1 MNDDKIF
8 QKNRRKDGKMKK
20 KILALFTAAALMAV
34 GVPAGV
40 MAEGTSADKVTVNFS
55 AGVPG
60 AFDMVDEELTVQG
73 DLADK
78 YFPDVAINEPE
89 GVTIADALV
98 AAHIKKYGKEKVKD
112 YMDISNGDWGTQ
124 MNKQFGNSNVGLY
137 FINNTSE
144 NVMSVSTKI
153 KDGDKL
159 FAGAFKEKNAYFTYS
174 FFKKEEYKAV
184 AGKKFT
190 VKLAAEGSKYDEKTY
205 TSSYYE
211 VIPGTATVVTVDKK
225 TGKMTET
232 QFKSNS
238 NGQAII
244 KLNKAGELYISA
256 IGTADGGFGDNPIAG
271 AIAKITVG
279 LDKAKI
285 TKAKAKGKRAVLKWK
300 KVIGAK
306 KYEVYKGTKKKG
318 KFKKIATVKK
328 TTYTDKKIKK
338 SNKNKNY
345 FYKVRAIAKADG
357 KTVKG
362 KFSKTAR
369 IKIKKA
375 R

>member
-20 KILALFTAAALMAV
+20 KILALFTAAAMMAA

-40 MAEGTSADKVTVNFS
+40 MAEGDGSKEVKINYSCSSNKGFQVVDEQLSVKNDLAETILKKTYPEVTAEEADGVTV
-55 AGVPG
+55 
-60 AFDMVDEELTVQG
+60 L
-73 DLADK
+73 
-78 YFPDVAINEPE
+78 DV
-89 GVTIADALV
+89 LV
-98 AAHIKKYGKEKVKD
+98 AAHVKKYGDAFMTNPSNYMKVSQSSYGGSYVSEIFKD
-112 YMDISNGDWGTQ
+112 STGNQAYVNNAGIMNVSQDTVNNGDVVKSAVSDPSDSAW
-124 MNKQFGNSNVGLY
+124 
-137 FINNTSE
+137 TS
-144 NVMSVSTKI
+144 K
-153 KDGDKL
+153 
-159 FAGAFKEKNAYFTYS
+159 FTY
-174 FFKKEEYKAV
+174 FEKETYNTV
-184 AGKKFT
+184 AGKK
-190 VKLAAEGSKYDEKTY
+190 VKMALK
-205 TSSYYE
+205 
-211 VIPGTATVVTVDKK
+211 
-225 TGKMTET
+225 
-232 QFKSNS
+232 
-238 NGQAII
+238 
-244 KLNKAGELYISA
+244 A
-256 IGTADGGFGDNPIAG
+256 IGYDDNYNPVVENAPAYTLKRINKNALTMKDLNGSVNSDSTAVISFNNPGINYVTAIETKANTMFAPIA
-271 AIAKITVG
+271 KVTVG

-285 TKAKAKGKRAVLKWK
+285 TKAKAKGKKAVLKWK
-300 KVIGAK
+300 KVTGAK